1 MRWVIL
7 ALLAILTIM
16 TAFAYTVVL
25 PDDQRDEDVI
35 LAYFAS
41 ADQQPHGNVRTLFTA
56 FAPFYAEATGRPAPA
71 HWADLLRDADLR
83 REAVDTF
90 RAFDATSD
98 LVDLTDIPV
107 LVWSTDDNPARK
119 IQCQLFRTWH
129 LRTYGE
135 PVDILPDPANR
146 QITKTI
152 VQSLANAGPDIIE
165 SYGPA
170 QIRQF
175 VASGMALDVTDI
187 AAGKGFGLDQ
197 VFPVAH
203 DSMAVD
209 GRQYAFPC
217 NLGYT
222 VMFYHRDMFREA
234 GIPEP
239 TTPWTYDDL
248 VANSRRLI
256 DHYSQAHNLRKFGVM
271 GLDAWGM
278 PLVEGARF
286 YNDDAT
292 ASFYNTPETVRIL
305 KRFQELMYVDQVMPT
320 RAEAASAASSGGA
333 TMNADA
339 DSASASALFR
349 NKVAAIVREGRWA
362 YKGWAELNRDRA
374 YLPAIDRRLAALEAS
389 SGADAAVAGELNALR
404 EARESLRREV
414 LDPMSEE
421 AYAALERALTEADRA
436 RMIEVGVMHVP
447 SFRGVPY
454 YEVGARVAV
463 VNRTSA
469 HRDLGV
475 RFLEYL
481 ASREYNEQINQTFDS
496 ICGVPAF
503 CHDANGISGPPRPL
517 PGLEAFDSPVFAEA
531 MEYAE
536 PAQMSPYIGDNIKGI
551 LVAPW
556 IERLTNNVIGPAEAA
571 RRIEDVINERMAANI
586 SRDPALRDLWERT
599 TGKTFNPEQNLR
611 AQVEGVAP

>member
-1 MRWVIL
+1 
-7 ALLAILTIM
+7 M

-35 LAYFAS
+35 LAYFAA
-41 ADQQPHGNVRTLFTA
+41 ADQQPHDNVRTLFDA
-56 FAPFYAEATGRPAPA
+56 FAPAWTEATGRPAPTR
-71 HWADLLRDADLR
+71 WSDLLDDADLR
-83 REAVDTF
+83 AEAVETF
-90 RAFDATSD
+90 RAFAASSD
-98 LVDLTDIPV
+98 LVDLTSIPV

-152 VQSLANAGPDIIE
+152 VQSLANAGPDLIE

-170 QIRQF
+170 QVRQF
-175 VASGMALDVTDI
+175 VASGMALDVSEF
-187 AAGKGFGLDQ
+187 AAERGFGLDR

-239 TTPWTYDDL
+239 TEPWTYDDL
-248 VANSRRLI
+248 VANSRRII
-256 DHYSQAHNLRKFGVM
+256 DHYRETHNQRRFGVM

-278 PLVEGARF
+278 PLVEGTRF
-286 YNDDAT
+286 YNPEAT

-305 KRFQELMYVDQVMPT
+305 KRFQDLMYVDQVMPT

-339 DSASASALFR
+339 ESASASSLFK
-349 NKVAAIVREGRWA
+349 NKVTAIVRDGRWA
-362 YKGWAELNRDRA
+362 YKGWAEINRDRA
-374 YLPAIDRRLAALEAS
+374 YLPAIERRLAALGDSANPTARTEI
-389 SGADAAVAGELNALR
+389 AALT
-404 EARESLRREV
+404 EARDTLQREV

-421 AYAALERALTEADRA
+421 AYAALAACLSDTDRA
-436 RMIEVGVMHVP
+436 RMLDVGVMHVP
-447 SFRGVPY
+447 SFTGVPW
-454 YEVGARVAV
+454 YEVGARVAI

-469 HRDLGV
+469 HRELGV
-475 RFLEYL
+475 HFLEFL

-496 ICGVPAF
+496 ICGVPAY
-503 CHDANGISGPPRPL
+503 CLDENGISGPPRPL

-536 PAQMSPYIGDNIKGI
+536 PAQMSPFIGDNIKGI

-556 IERLTNNVIGPAEAA
+556 IERLTNNVIGPAETA
-571 RRIEDVINERMAANI
+571 RRIEDTINERMAANI
-586 SRDPALRDLWERT
+586 S
-599 TGKTFNPEQNLR
+599 
-611 AQVEGVAP
+611 